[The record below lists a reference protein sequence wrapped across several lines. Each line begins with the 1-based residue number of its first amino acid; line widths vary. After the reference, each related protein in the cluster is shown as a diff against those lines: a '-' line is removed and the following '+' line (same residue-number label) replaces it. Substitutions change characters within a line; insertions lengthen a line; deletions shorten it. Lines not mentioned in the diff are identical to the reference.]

1 MDESDDVDEREGDA
15 DEDEEA
21 AAEVGEEEERDDDDR
36 QEGQPDVAPQ
46 LVPDHL
52 VRLPLGVFLKEG
64 EPTSKSFT
72 STWAESQT
80 LGLEDDELGR
90 KFPRLIG

>member
-15 DEDEEA
+15 DENKET
-21 AAEVGEEEERDDDDR
+21 AAEVGEEEQRDDDDR

-64 EPTSKSFT
+64 GTQLLNHHTKQGNSI
-72 STWAESQT
+72 
-80 LGLEDDELGR
+80 R
-90 KFPRLIG
+90 IGSWVIKARR